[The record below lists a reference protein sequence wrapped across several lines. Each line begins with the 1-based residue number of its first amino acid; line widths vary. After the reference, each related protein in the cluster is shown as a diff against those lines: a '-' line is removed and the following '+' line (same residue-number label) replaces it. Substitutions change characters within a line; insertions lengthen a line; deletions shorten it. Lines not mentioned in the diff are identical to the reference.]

1 VKNIDTKI
9 AKCILASI
17 MTAGFISGSFSF
29 FLYRIEAILLFDF
42 ILIWIAVILSIYIS
56 ACMYDAVVKI
66 EQERK
71 RQSRSYQLNR
81 FNEVTRRE

>member
-1 VKNIDTKI
+1 MKNIDTKI
-9 AKCILASI
+9 VKCILAAI
-17 MTAGFISGSFSF
+17 MAAGFVLGSFSF
-29 FLYRIEAILLFDF
+29 FLYGIEAILLFDF

-71 RQSRSYQLNR
+71 RQSRSYQLNK
-81 FNEVTRRE
+81 FNEVARRE